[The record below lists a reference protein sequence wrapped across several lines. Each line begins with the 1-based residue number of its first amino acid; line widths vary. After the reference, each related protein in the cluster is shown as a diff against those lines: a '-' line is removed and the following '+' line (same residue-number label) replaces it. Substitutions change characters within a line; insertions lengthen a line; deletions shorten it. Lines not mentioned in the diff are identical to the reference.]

1 MARVSYSSR
10 FLSLFFG
17 GALLLTFSLADDYTV
32 EELIRADHSIATKLG
47 LEEDNAEVLKGVLDH
62 FINVKKQTAEQ
73 ICTSQTNIYHYA
85 DYHPMHYACLLD
97 RDEHIRVL
105 VSIGC
110 DTDLPAPT
118 GVPPLHVAA
127 EEGNAKSFKTLLE
140 LGADPT
146 KVAFEET
153 VRNNDAPHR
162 GFDGMTVAT
171 LAASYDKL
179 EVIKL
184 LKEFGGAAAEI
195 LTKRDLNGGMDPNG
209 WSPLQYAA
217 WKGHRTMYQWL
228 IFEVGWGDSV
238 TKAEVIKAVT
248 SKAAGATSKDVKL
261 LKELAALDE
270 EGLEAR
276 REEWLMKAASIAGK
290 EL

>member
-1 MARVSYSSR
+1 LR
-10 FLSLFFG
+10 FLPSLLG
-17 GALLLTFSLADDYTV
+17 SALLLTVSVADDYTV
-32 EELIRADHSIATKLG
+32 DELIRADHSIATKLG
-47 LEEDNAEVLKGVLDH
+47 LEEDNAAVLKGVLDH
-62 FINVKKQTAEQ
+62 FINVKKQPLEQ
-73 ICTSQTNIYHYA
+73 LCTSQTNIYHYA

-97 RDEHIRVL
+97 RDEHIRLL
-105 VSIGC
+105 VSVGC
-110 DTDLPAPT
+110 DKDLPAPT

-127 EEGNAKSFKTLLE
+127 EEGSAKSFKALLE

-146 KVAFEET
+146 QVAYEQI

-171 LAASYDKL
+171 LAASYDKI
-179 EVIKL
+179 EVVKL
-184 LKEFGGAAAEI
+184 LRDFGGAAAAM

-217 WKGHRTMYQWL
+217 WKGHRSMYQWL
-228 IFEVGWGDSV
+228 IFEAGWGDSV
-238 TKAEVIKAVT
+238 TKAEVLKAAT
-248 SKAAGATSKDVKL
+248 TTGAGATSKDVKL
-261 LKELAALDE
+261 LKELAALDD

-276 REEWLMKAASIAGK
+276 REEWLINLASIAGK

>member
-1 MARVSYSSR
+1 M
-10 FLSLFFG
+10 
-17 GALLLTFSLADDYTV
+17 
-32 EELIRADHSIATKLG
+32 
-47 LEEDNAEVLKGVLDH
+47 
-62 FINVKKQTAEQ
+62 
-73 ICTSQTNIYHYA
+73 NIYHYA

-97 RDEHIRVL
+97 RDEHIRLL

-110 DTDLPAPT
+110 DRDLPAPT
-118 GVPPLHVAA
+118 GVPPLHVAG

-140 LGADPT
+140 LGADPA
-146 KVAFEET
+146 KVAFEEV

-171 LAASYDKL
+171 LAASYDKF
-179 EVIKL
+179 EVIKI
-184 LKEFGGAAAEI
+184 LKEFGGAAAEM

-248 SKAAGATSKDVKL
+248 SKAAGATSKDVKW
-261 LKELAALDE
+261 LKEIAALDE
-270 EGLEAR
+270 EGFEAR
-276 REEWLMKAASIAGK
+276 REEWLMAAANIAGK